1 MPVRREKE
9 TILEKY
15 ANQGVQGKM
24 YKYKPIASIEALSKR
39 KVKKPSRSRSR
50 IEPNRDSQ
58 QKCRKQKDTHREDV
72 KKIK

>member
-1 MPVRREKE
+1 
-9 TILEKY
+9 
-15 ANQGVQGKM
+15 M

-50 IEPNRDSQ
+50 TEPNRDSQ
-58 QKCRKQKDTHREDV
+58 QKCRKQKDTHREDG